1 MPETIPAKPL
11 TVAISSTALFDLSTS
26 NEIYESQGL
35 EAYRRY
41 QIDQEDVVLEPGDGY
56 YLVKKILLI
65 KFQKM
70 ISNII

>member
-1 MPETIPAKPL
+1 MPEPVTVKPL

-26 NEIYESQGL
+26 NKIYESQGL

-56 YLVKKILLI
+56 HLVKKVLSINLSLI
-65 KFQKM
+65 H
-70 ISNII
+70 I